1 MEALRIWDNPDFGEV
16 RTLEERGKVLYCGR
30 DVARALGYSN
40 TKDALSRHCRGVVK
54 RDLIDNLGR
63 GQEASFIPEGD
74 VYRLIT
80 LSRLPRAQEF
90 ERWLFDFVAP
100 RAVRQ
105 QLAAE
110 AVIAA
115 PDCVEDVLIATLGQL
130 KVTREMAQRAEER
143 AEEANKRIDDM
154 TEVMTIGRDEWRK
167 NCAALVSKIG
177 VARGGSFYIP
187 MVYNE
192 IYAAFSERAG
202 VNLSLRVQRRKQRM
216 REMGVS
222 KSKITNIAA
231 LDIIEEDKRFIEIY
245 IALVKE
251 YAVRYGVSV
260 PATLEAKGKA
270 ALNAGTSRAASE
282 LN

>member
-54 RDLIDNLGR
+54 RDLI
-63 GQEASFIPEGD
+63 
-74 VYRLIT
+74 
-80 LSRLPRAQEF
+80 
-90 ERWLFDFVAP
+90 
-100 RAVRQ
+100 
-105 QLAAE
+105 
-110 AVIAA
+110 
-115 PDCVEDVLIATLGQL
+115 
-130 KVTREMAQRAEER
+130 
-143 AEEANKRIDDM
+143 
-154 TEVMTIGRDEWRK
+154 
-167 NCAALVSKIG
+167 
-177 VARGGSFYIP
+177 
-187 MVYNE
+187 
-192 IYAAFSERAG
+192 
-202 VNLSLRVQRRKQRM
+202 
-216 REMGVS
+216 
-222 KSKITNIAA
+222 
-231 LDIIEEDKRFIEIY
+231 EEDKRFIEIY

>member
-16 RTLEERGKVLYCGR
+16 RTLEEEGRVLYCGR

-40 TKDALSRHCRGVVK
+40 ANDALTRHCKGVVK
-54 RDLIDNLGR
+54 RDTLTAGGAQSL
-63 GQEASFIPEGD
+63 SFMPEGD

-80 LSRLPRAQEF
+80 LSRLPGAQAF

-110 AVIAA
+110 AEIAA

-130 KVTREMAQRAEER
+130 KATREMAQRAEER
-143 AEEANKRIDDM
+143 AEEANRRIDDIS
-154 TEVMTIGRDEWRK
+154 EIMTIDRDNWRK
-167 NCAALVSKIG
+167 SCAAIVAKIG